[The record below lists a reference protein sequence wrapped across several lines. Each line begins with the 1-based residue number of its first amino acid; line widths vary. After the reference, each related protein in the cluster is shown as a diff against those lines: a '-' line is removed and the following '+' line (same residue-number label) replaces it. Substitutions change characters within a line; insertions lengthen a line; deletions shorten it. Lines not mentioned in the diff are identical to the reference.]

1 MDNCNC
7 KKQCRCGQEYG
18 RMVAAGIR
26 NVAPSCKDKAVIPS
40 ITVER
45 TDGMKGLSDCFVHVT
60 TINTTFYVDD
70 KGRTTIIWAGPVEV
84 DNYDFATN
92 SLRLRSQ
99 LAIDFANNTAAY
111 YNAVGDYRTFAL
123 TPNGRRG
130 E

>member
-60 TINTTFYVDD
+60 TTNTTFYIDD

-84 DNYDFATN
+84 NSYDFAAN
-92 SLRLRSQ
+92 PLKLRSQ
-99 LAIDFANNTAAY
+99 WAIDFTNNVMAY
-111 YNAVGDYRTFAL
+111 YNAVGNYRTVTL
-123 TPNGRRG
+123 TAPV
-130 E
+130 EA

>member
-60 TINTTFYVDD
+60 TTNTTFYIDD

-84 DNYDFATN
+84 NSYDFAAN
-92 SLRLRSQ
+92 PLKLRSQ
-99 LAIDFANNTAAY
+99 WAIDFTNDVMAY
-111 YNAVGDYRTFAL
+111 YNAVGNYRTVAL
-123 TPNGRRG
+123 TTPV
-130 E
+130 EA

>member
-60 TINTTFYVDD
+60 TTNTTFYIDD

-84 DNYDFATN
+84 DNYDFAAN
-92 SLRLRSQ
+92 PLKLRSQ
-99 LAIDFANNTAAY
+99 WAIDFANDTMAY
-111 YNAVGDYRTFAL
+111 YNAVGGYRIVSLAL
-123 TPNGRRG
+123 PV
-130 E
+130 EV